1 MSFRI
6 VSFPPTSN
14 LVRHVT
20 RFCQKLRQMG
30 FMIGPDQTIDSLRA
44 MEITGVANVTGV
56 KEALRL
62 VLCSSPDEQKL
73 FDELFEVHFRS
84 NHWSSHEPVTIEP
97 PSEDNL
103 LAMGR
108 KQRLS
113 DSASPAEKRKT
124 PTVKSPFSQELYGID
139 TGIPSELDLLETK
152 DAGSSFLTSIL
163 HRDAATRARIP
174 VDGLNMAMEAAKLF
188 LNRAKRETSRRL
200 EMGMRGR
207 QLDLRRTLRINRQ
220 GGSEIFK
227 LAWKSPK
234 PKPIRFVL
242 FCDGSR
248 SMSGF
253 AERFLQFAY
262 ALTCCSAHVEVF
274 LFSTHVKRVTAKLY
288 RTNRHELQALSVQG
302 SEWGGGTRIGESLAT
317 FIQLEGR
324 RMLGK
329 NTVVMIGSDGLETG
343 SVEVL
348 EQSMKII
355 HSRCAS
361 VIWLNPL
368 LAMPGYEP
376 TARGMQ
382 AALPYIDTFSHAHDA
397 RSYKKMAAAFRCR
410 R

>member
-1 MSFRI
+1 MQSKL
-6 VSFPPTSN
+6 PPTSS
-14 LVRHVT
+14 LARHVS
-20 RFCQKLRQMG
+20 RFCQKLRQLG
-30 FMIGPDQTIDSLRA
+30 FLIGPEQTIDSLRA
-44 MEITGVANVTGV
+44 IEIIGVANVAGV
-56 KEALRL
+56 KEVLRL

-73 FDELFEVHFRS
+73 FDELFERHFRS
-84 NHWSSHEPVTIEP
+84 NHWSPHEPINIEP
-97 PSEDNL
+97 SSEDNL

-108 KQRLS
+108 KQKPG
-113 DSASPAEKRKT
+113 DSASPAEKRKS
-124 PTVKSPFSQELYGID
+124 PTVNSPFSQELYGID
-139 TGIPSELDLLETK
+139 TGIPRETNLLEEK

-163 HRDAATRARIP
+163 HRDAATHARIP
-174 VDGLNMAMEAAKLF
+174 VDDLVMAMEAAKLL

-200 EMGMRGR
+200 GMGMRGR
-207 QLDLRRTLRINRQ
+207 QLDFRRTLRINRQ

-227 LAWKSPK
+227 LAWKCPK

-262 ALTCCSAHVEVF
+262 ALTCCSSSVDVF
-274 LFSTHVKRVTAKLY
+274 LFSTHVRRVTAKLY
-288 RTNRHELQALSVQG
+288 RTKRHELQALSVQG
-302 SEWGGGTRIGESLAT
+302 AEWGGGTRIGESLAT

-348 EQSMKII
+348 QQSMKII
-355 HSRCAS
+355 HSRSAS

-382 AALPYIDTFSHAHDA
+382 AALPYIDTFSHADDA
-397 RSYKKMAAAFRCR
+397 RAYKKMAAAFRCR

>member
-1 MSFRI
+1 MSHCRA
-6 VSFPPTSN
+6 SFQPTSS
-14 LVRHVT
+14 LARHVA
-20 RFCQKLRQMG
+20 RFCQKLRHRG
-30 FMIGPDQTIDSLRA
+30 FLIGPEQTIESLRA
-44 MEITGVANVTGV
+44 MEIIGVANEVGV

-62 VLCSSPDEQKL
+62 VLCSSPEEQKL
-73 FDELFEVHFRS
+73 FDELFERHFRS
-84 NHWSSHEPVTIEP
+84 NHWSSHEPISIEP

-108 KQRLS
+108 KQRPD
-113 DSASPAEKRKT
+113 DSASSAEKRKT
-124 PTVKSPFSQELYGID
+124 PTVKSSLSQELYGID
-139 TGIPSELDLLETK
+139 TGIPSELDLLEAK
-152 DAGSSFLTSIL
+152 VAGSSFLTSIL

-174 VDGLNMAMEAAKLF
+174 VDDLEMAMEAAKLL
-188 LNRAKRETSRRL
+188 LNRAKWETSRRL
-200 EMGMRGR
+200 GMGMRGR
-207 QLDLRRTLRINRQ
+207 QLDFRRTLRMNRQ

-288 RTNRHELQALSVQG
+288 RTKRHELQSLSVQG
-302 SEWGGGTRIGESLAT
+302 TEWGGGTRIGESLAT

-329 NTVVMIGSDGLETG
+329 TTVVMIGSDGLETG

-348 EQSMKII
+348 QQSMKII
-355 HSRCAS
+355 HSRSAS